1 MSTFVTFCAVAYLQ
15 NEDSNVIVVDWGS
28 ISRRPYIWASNR
40 VIMVGQFVSTMIDF
54 LEKQGIDLSKTILIG
69 HSLGAHVVGLA
80 ARNAQG
86 EVGFVVGKFLMNY
99 MNLIR
104 YSIKDILQNK

>member
-1 MSTFVTFCAVAYLQ
+1 MFIAFCAAAYLR

-40 VIMVGQFVSTMIDF
+40 VVMVGQFVSTMIDF
-54 LEKQGIDLSKTILIG
+54 LEEQGADLSKTTLIG

-80 ARNAQG
+80 ARNAQSK
-86 EVGFVVGKFLMNY
+86 VNFVVGKFLMNY
-99 MNLIR
+99 INLIR
-104 YSIKDILQNK
+104 YSIKDTL